1 MMDGRTHIHIDAR
14 TWATLNALPHSSNG
28 GGIINQV
35 TNGPVNAHLTSE
47 KIFSTKPGD
56 KWDF

>member
-1 MMDGRTHIHIDAR
+1 MMDGRMDAQTHGHGQRLMPFRILRMA
-14 TWATLNALPHSSNG
+14 

-47 KIFSTKPGD
+47 QILNTKPGD
-56 KWDF
+56 K

>member
-1 MMDGRTHIHIDAR
+1 MMDGRTDGRPDTR

-47 KIFSTKPGD
+47 QILNTKPGD
-56 KWDF
+56 K